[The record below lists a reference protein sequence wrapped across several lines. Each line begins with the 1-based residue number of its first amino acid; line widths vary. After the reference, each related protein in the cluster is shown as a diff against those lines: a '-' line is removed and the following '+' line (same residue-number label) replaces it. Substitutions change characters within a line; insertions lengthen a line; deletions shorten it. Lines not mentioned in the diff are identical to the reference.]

1 MTLCA
6 ICLCDRLE
14 GKKTLRYRCFVGPRA
29 EKFNIV
35 SNDHGRTHKYNFSV
49 FNRKSPFWANLLKT
63 NQNISLSGNLLPR
76 LSRICGTQW
85 RCSLFLFTFSLYL
98 FWVNLVQ
105 KIKIVSFS
113 WNSVLRLIWI
123 CRIQWWCLL
132 FLFWS
137 RNTLFEQ
144 IWSKKSILL
153 V

>member
-1 MTLCA
+1 MSA
-6 ICLCDRLE
+6 S
-14 GKKTLRYRCFVGPRA
+14 PRA

-76 LSRICGTQW
+76 LIRICGTQW

>member
-1 MTLCA
+1 MSA
-6 ICLCDRLE
+6 S
-14 GKKTLRYRCFVGPRA
+14 PRA

-76 LSRICGTQW
+76 LIRICGTQW
-85 RCSLFLFTFSLYL
+85 RCSLFLSTFSLYL

-113 WNSVLRLIWI
+113 WNSVPRLIWI

-132 FLFWS
+132 FSFGAETPFL
-137 RNTLFEQ
+137 
-144 IWSKKSILL
+144 SKFGPKNQYC
-153 V
+153 